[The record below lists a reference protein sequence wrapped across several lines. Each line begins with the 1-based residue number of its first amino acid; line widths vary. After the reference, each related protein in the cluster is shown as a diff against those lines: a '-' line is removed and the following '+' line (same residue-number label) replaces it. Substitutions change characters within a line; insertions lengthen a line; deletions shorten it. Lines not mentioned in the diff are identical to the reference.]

1 MDRLYRFEDIQID
14 LQNFRLFK
22 AGKVLPVEPKA
33 LNLLIFLVE
42 NRGRLVQRREI
53 IDAVWK
59 GAFVSDHVLNRAIG
73 QLRKLLADDPKEPHY
88 IETVPTLGYRF
99 VADVEPAPPAP
110 LSAGAVPPSSV
121 PDRPSEPPPPPK
133 DASDI
138 PASSRASHPAHAIA
152 VLPFVNLSPDPEN
165 EFFADGITED
175 VIAHLAKIRSMKVIS
190 RSSVMTFKKRDR
202 SLREIGEKLGAATL
216 LDGSVRRAGNR
227 VRIVAQLI
235 DRATDEHIWA
245 ETYDRDLTDIFAI
258 QSDVALNIANALR
271 AELSRDERARVD
283 RRPTYNLQAYELYLR
298 GRNSFY
304 RYTEEGMRRSLID
317 LHAAVDHDP
326 GFALAWVSIA
336 EVHTELC
343 IQGCAGVS
351 AEKAIANAKAAA
363 EQALKIDAEL
373 AEAHSILGLILFVF
387 DYDWAAAERAF
398 LRAIDLSPGS
408 AQVHDHYSWLCA
420 SREQHDD
427 ALRHVRLAH
436 ELDPIAVRTDLAT
449 MLLRAGR
456 IEEGLEEARLSVE
469 TEPRAPRCHSSLGWA
484 LIFRGDTALGIAS
497 LEHAVAIAPGST
509 IFLAQLGEAY
519 AMTGDTI
526 RARQILAQLHE
537 RAEREF
543 VTPYHF
549 AYIYAGL
556 GETDA
561 AIDCLERALEQ
572 RSGAI
577 YGIKGSFLFRNLRT
591 NARFESLLR
600 KMNLA

>member
-1 MDRLYRFEDIQID
+1 LDRLYRFEDIEID

-73 QLRKLLADDPKEPHY
+73 QLRKLLADDPKEPRY

-99 VADVEPAPPAP
+99 VADVEPATQTP
-110 LSAGAVPPSSV
+110 LAANAVSAGFIA
-121 PDRPSEPPPPPK
+121 DRPSEPLPAPAEAPN
-133 DASDI
+133 I
-138 PASSRASHPAHAIA
+138 PSSAREDHPGQAIA

-190 RSSVMTFKKRDR
+190 RSSVMVFKKRDC

-235 DRATDEHIWA
+235 DRATDENIWA

-271 AELSRDERARVD
+271 AELSRDERERVD
-283 RRPTYNLQAYELYLR
+283 RRPTYDLQAYENYLR
-298 GRNSFY
+298 GRDLFY
-304 RYTEEGMRRSLID
+304 RFTEESMHRSLID
-317 LHAAVDHDP
+317 FHAAVDRDP
-326 GFALAWVSIA
+326 GFALAWASIA

-351 AEKAIANAKAAA
+351 VEKAIPSAKAAV
-363 EQALKIDAEL
+363 ERALEIDPEL
-373 AEAHSILGLILFVF
+373 AEAHSILGLIRFTF
-387 DYDWAAAERAF
+387 DFNWGGAEREF

-420 SREQHDD
+420 SLERYDD

-436 ELDPIAVRTDLAT
+436 ELNPIAVRSDVTT

-456 IEEGLEEARLSVE
+456 IEEALEEARRSVE
-469 TEPRAPRCHSSLGWA
+469 SEPRAPRCHSGLGWA
-484 LIFRGDTALGIAS
+484 LIFHGESALGLAS
-497 LEHAVAIAPGST
+497 IEHAVAIAPGST
-509 IFLAQLGEAY
+509 IFLAQLGQAC
-519 AMTGDTI
+519 AMTGDTA
-526 RARQILAQLHE
+526 RARQILAQLQQ

-549 AYIYAGL
+549 AYIHAGL
-556 GETDA
+556 GETDT
-561 AIDCLERALEQ
+561 AIDCLERAFEQ

-591 NARFESLLR
+591 NPRFESLLH